1 MTADLVAIVL
11 NWNGE
16 HDTAA
21 CLDAL
26 MGQEQVAMEILLVDN
41 GSLDGSGERL
51 RVRYPTVK
59 YLQTGANLGY
69 AGGNNRGIEWAV
81 ARGAEWVLVV
91 NNDTVADVACV
102 HHLITAARLD
112 GRIGALA
119 PLIVRFDAP
128 DRIWFAGG
136 SLSLVRALGR
146 HDAEGRTIRDI
157 AIDGPDAEWRQCTF
171 LTGCCILF
179 RARALADTGLF
190 REDFF
195 AYVEDVELSLRLT
208 RAGWLLGWVPAARLA
223 HRVPAEGL
231 SPSPMQIV
239 LRDRNRRRM
248 VRALYPWYLR
258 LIFLGWFWPT
268 RIISLL
274 RYMLGGDWERS
285 RAILKGASAR

>member
-1 MTADLVAIVL
+1 MSADIIAIVL

-26 MGQEQVAMEILLVDN
+26 LRQEKVLMDVLLVDN
-41 GSLDGSGERL
+41 GSPDGSGDRL
-51 RVRYPTVK
+51 RARYPAVE
-59 YLQTGANLGY
+59 YLQTGGNLGY

-81 ARGAEWVLVV
+81 ARGAAWVLVV

-102 HHLITAARLD
+102 HHLITAARED
-112 GRIGALA
+112 ARIGALA

-146 HDAEGRTIRDI
+146 HDLEGSLVEDI
-157 AIDGPDAEWRQCTF
+157 ARDDRDAGWRQCTF
-171 LTGCCILF
+171 LTGCCVLF
-179 RARALADTGLF
+179 RTRALEEVGLF

-208 RAGWLLGWVPAARLA
+208 RADWLLGWVPAARLA
-223 HRVPAEGL
+223 HRVPAVGIA
-231 SPSPMQIV
+231 PSPMQIV

-258 LIFLGWFWPT
+258 MVFLGWFWPT
-268 RIISLL
+268 RILSLL
-274 RYMLGGDWERS
+274 RYISSGDWERS
-285 RAILKGASAR
+285 RAILQGASVR

>member
-1 MTADLVAIVL
+1 MSADIIAIVL

-26 MGQEQVAMEILLVDN
+26 LRQDKVSMEILLVDN
-41 GSLDGSGERL
+41 GSPDGSGDRL
-51 RVRYPTVK
+51 RARYPAVQ

-91 NNDTVADVACV
+91 NNDTVADADCV
-102 HHLITAARLD
+102 SQLLTAARRD
-112 GRIGALA
+112 ERIGALA

-136 SLSLVRALGR
+136 TLSLVRALGR
-146 HDAEGRTIRDI
+146 HDLEGHPVEDVAGDGRD
-157 AIDGPDAEWRQCTF
+157 AAWRQCTF
-171 LTGCCILF
+171 LTGCCVLF
-179 RARALADTGLF
+179 RARALEEVGLF

-195 AYVEDVELSLRLT
+195 AYVEDVELCLRLT
-208 RAGWLLGWVPAARLA
+208 RADWLLGWVPTARLA
-223 HRVPAEGL
+223 HRVPAVGIP
-231 SPSPMQIV
+231 PSPAQIV
-239 LRDRNRRRM
+239 FRDRNRRRM
-248 VRALYPWYLR
+248 VRSLYPWYLR
-258 LIFLGWFWPT
+258 VMFFAWFWPT

-274 RYMLGGDWERS
+274 RYMSGGDWERS
-285 RAILKGASAR
+285 RAILKGASVP